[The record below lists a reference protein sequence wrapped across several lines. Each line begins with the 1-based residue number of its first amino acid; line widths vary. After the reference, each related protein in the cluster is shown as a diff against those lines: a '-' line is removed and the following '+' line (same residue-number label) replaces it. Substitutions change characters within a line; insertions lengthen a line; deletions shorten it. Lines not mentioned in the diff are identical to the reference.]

1 MIQLFSILI
10 ILVSLLLIVII
21 MVQNPKGGGL
31 SSTFGGGGTQL
42 FGGVKKAGDLLDR
55 STWGLAIALCALALM
70 MNLNIFKGGVD
81 EDGSVILERGTSSSP
96 QQEFSAPAQDAPVG
110 QESEMID
117 LIDMTQDSE

>member
-1 MIQLFSILI
+1 
-10 ILVSLLLIVII
+10 
-21 MVQNPKGGGL
+21 
-31 SSTFGGGGTQL
+31 
-42 FGGVKKAGDLLDR
+42 
-55 STWGLAIALCALALM
+55 M

>member
-42 FGGVKKAGDLLDR
+42 FGGVKKAGDILDR
-55 STWGLAIALCALALM
+55 TTWGLAIALCALALF
-70 MNLNIFKGGVD
+70 MNLSIFKGGVS
-81 EDGSVILERGTSSSP
+81 EEGSVILERDATSSP
-96 QQEFSAPAQDAPVG
+96 QENFSAPADMQGSEDA
-110 QESEMID
+110 QMID
-117 LIDMTQDSE
+117 FNEMGQDGE